1 MKDLLLLTAAAAAL
15 ACAATAAL
23 HANPAIP
30 GLLAALA
37 FAAIGVWAGAAAREL
52 HAPSD
57 LSEPRHALT
66 SASSRSPSSSEPVTR
81 GSAFGRAWVVALSA
95 FGVAAL
101 VPLVSLGRRPLA
113 RTSAWTRGARL
124 VTPEGVPLRP
134 DDVAVGGV
142 ETVFPEHRIDAPE
155 SAVLLIRVED
165 GAVSSTPERRDWTPQ
180 GNVAYSKICT
190 HAGCPVAIYR
200 HADYTLYCPCH
211 QSEFDV
217 LFGARPI
224 SGPATRALPQLG
236 LAVDRDGFLIARGD
250 FDAPVGPDRWD
261 RPA

>member
-37 FAAIGVWAGAAAREL
+37 FAAVACWAGAAAREL
-52 HAPSD
+52 HAAND
-57 LSEPRHALT
+57 LSEPRHSFA
-66 SASSRSPSSSEPVTR
+66 SAPASEPVTR
-81 GSAFGRAWVVALSA
+81 AGWFGRAWAVA
-95 FGVAAL
+95 FGAFAVAAI

-113 RTSAWTRGARL
+113 RATAWTRGARL
-124 VTPEGVPLRP
+124 VTSEGVPVRA
-134 DDVAVGGV
+134 DDIAVGGV
-142 ETVFPEHRIDAPE
+142 ATVFPEHRIGAAE

-165 GAVSSTPERRDWTPQ
+165 GKLKPVPERRDWTPH

-190 HAGCPVAIYR
+190 HAGCPVAIYS
-200 HADYTLYCPCH
+200 HVYNTLYCPCH

-217 LFGARPI
+217 LAGARPI
-224 SGPATRALPQLG
+224 AGPATRALPQLG
-236 LAVDRDGFLIARGD
+236 LAVDPDGFLIARGD
-250 FDAPVGPDRWD
+250 FDAPVGPDSWD

>member
-1 MKDLLLLTAAAAAL
+1 MKDLLLLMAAAAAL
-15 ACAATAAL
+15 ACAVTAAL

-30 GLLAALA
+30 GLLAAVA
-37 FAAIGVWAGAAAREL
+37 CAAVAGWAGAAAREL
-52 HAPSD
+52 DAPGG
-57 LSEPRHALT
+57 LTEPRHSLA
-66 SASSRSPSSSEPVTR
+66 SAPVSQPVTR
-81 GSAFGRAWVVALSA
+81 GGAFGRAWAVALGA

-101 VPLVSLGRRPLA
+101 VPLVSLGRRPVSQ
-113 RTSAWTRGARL
+113 TSAWTRGARL

-165 GAVSSTPERRDWTPQ
+165 GAVNSTPERRDWTPQ

-211 QSEFDV
+211 QSEFSV

-224 SGPATRALPQLG
+224 AGPATRALPQLG
-236 LAVDRDGFLIARGD
+236 LAVDRDGFLVARGD

>member
-30 GLLAALA
+30 GWLAALA
-37 FAAIGVWAGAAAREL
+37 FAAIAGWAGAAAREL
-52 HAPSD
+52 HASGD
-57 LSEPRHALT
+57 LTEPRHPLS
-66 SASSRSPSSSEPVTR
+66 SAPGAGSVTR
-81 GSAFGRAWVVALSA
+81 GGAFGRAWLVALSA

-101 VPLVSLGRRPLA
+101 VPLVSLGRRPVA

-165 GAVSSTPERRDWTPQ
+165 GAVSSTPDRRDWTPR

-224 SGPATRALPQLG
+224 AGPATRALPQLG
-236 LAVDRDGFLIARGD
+236 LAVDRDGFLVARGD